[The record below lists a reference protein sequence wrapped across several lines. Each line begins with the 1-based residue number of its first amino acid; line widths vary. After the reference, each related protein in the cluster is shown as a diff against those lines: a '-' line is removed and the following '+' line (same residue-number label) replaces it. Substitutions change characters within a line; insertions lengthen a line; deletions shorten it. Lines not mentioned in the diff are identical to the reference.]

1 MRLEF
6 QRFVLG
12 YIDIHDPIISNPVL
26 EWESSEQ
33 GQWVM
38 EHAQNLTWY
47 QGRYEASHQTMLMIA
62 GDLDGVELTEY
73 LLRWA
78 NPKSS

>member
-6 QRFVLG
+6 QRFLLE
-12 YIDIHDPIISNPVL
+12 YIADRDVVS
-26 EWESSEQ
+26 EWQSTEQ
-33 GQWVM
+33 GRWVM

-47 QGRYEASHQTMLMIA
+47 QGRHEASHQTVLMIA
-62 GDLDGVELTEY
+62 GELDGVELTEY

>member
-38 EHAQNLTWY
+38 EHAQNLTY
-47 QGRYEASHQTMLMIA
+47 FRGHQMASLQTMVMIT
-62 GDLDGVELTEY
+62 GELDGVELTEY

>member
-1 MRLEF
+1 MHLEF
-6 QRFVLG
+6 QRFLLE
-12 YIDIHDPIISNPVL
+12 YIADRDVVS
-26 EWESSEQ
+26 EWQSTEQ

-47 QGRYEASHQTMLMIA
+47 QGHCEATYRPVWMLA